1 MAHDLSKSTFMRGI
15 KCEKNLYL
23 NKHHKELRD
32 ELSAQQQA
40 IFTQGTSVGDLA
52 QQLFPG
58 GIDLTPESFYDF
70 GKSIFKTKQAIA
82 KGEAVIYEAAF
93 LHNGVLA
100 AMDILVKSE
109 NGYKAYE
116 VKSSTQIH
124 EQYIQDVALQSY
136 VILNCGVDLQDVSV
150 VHINNEYVKNG
161 ELDIQQLF
169 TIESIWQE
177 IQNPLSAIPN
187 QVAHFNEVLN
197 SGKIPEVSIGKHCNA
212 PYTCDFIGHCWKDVP
227 DYSVFNISRLNA
239 DKCFELF
246 ERGVLNV
253 SDVPE
258 DFGLS
263 ENQRL
268 QVEAEKN
275 KTEFIDQEK
284 IKDFLGSLNYP
295 LYHLDFETM
304 GHAVPIFDGSRP
316 YQQIVFQYSLHVQDA
331 PNVEPKHFEYL
342 GETNGEDPRLKFV
355 DQLIRNVGTT
365 GDILVY
371 NIGFERGKLED
382 LSELYPSRSTEINA
396 IIDRL
401 KDLMLPFQ
409 KKWYYTYKMEGSYSI
424 KKVLPALVSDFE
436 EGYASLAISDGGT
449 ASLVYAQ
456 MTEGSY
462 EGDYDAARKDLLAY
476 CELDTLAMV
485 KILEK
490 LYEVVES

>member
-1 MAHDLSKSTFMRGI
+1 MAHQLSKSTFMRGI

-32 ELSAQQQA
+32 DLSEQQQA
-40 IFTQGTSVGDLA
+40 IFTQGSNVGELA

-70 GKSIFKTKQAIA
+70 GKSIIKTKQAIA
-82 KGEAVIYEAAF
+82 KGEPVIYEAAF

-100 AMDILVKSE
+100 AMDIMVKSE
-109 NGYKAYE
+109 NGYKAFE
-116 VKSSTQIH
+116 VKSSTQVH

-136 VILNCGVDLQDVSV
+136 VILNCGVNLEDVSV
-150 VHINNEYVKNG
+150 VHINNEYVKQD
-161 ELDIQQLF
+161 ELDIEQLF
-169 TIESIWQE
+169 NIVSIWEE
-177 IQNPLSAIPN
+177 IQNPLAAIPN
-187 QVAHFNEVLN
+187 QVAHFKSILN
-197 SGKIPEVSIGKHCNA
+197 SGEIPEVGIGKHCNA
-212 PYTCDFIGHCWKDVP
+212 PYTCDFMGHCWKDIPV
-227 DYSVFNISRLNA
+227 YSVFNISRLNA

-246 ERGVLNV
+246 ERGVVNV
-253 SDVPE
+253 SDVPD
-258 DFGLS
+258 DFDLS

-275 KTEFIDQEK
+275 QTEFIDKEK
-284 IKDFLGSLNYP
+284 IKEFLDELNYP

-331 PNVEPKHFEYL
+331 PNAESDHFEYL

-355 DQLIRNVGTT
+355 DQLIKDVGTK

-382 LSELYPSRSTEINA
+382 LAELHPSKSAEINA

-401 KDLMLPFQ
+401 KDLMTPFQ
-409 KKWYYTYKMEGSYSI
+409 KKWYYTYKLKGSYSI
-424 KKVLPALVSDFE
+424 KKVLPALVPEFD
-436 EGYASLAISDGGT
+436 EGYSSLVISDGGT

-462 EGDYDAARKDLLAY
+462 EGDYEAARKDLLAY

-490 LYEVVES
+490 LYECVSN